1 MTQSSDSTS
10 ADDLVRIWQ
19 QSLLP
24 STDPSQLARELGRMT
39 VRRFDRAIGWRNFR
53 EYAGAVAALAFG
65 GVQWA
70 MGGDRIQVV
79 LLVAGVGVSM
89 GWLWWQHRRLEPL
102 DPAADAR
109 AYQTAMLA
117 RLDQQIHL
125 LSRLR
130 YWYLLPLYLPAVRQ
144 AMVTWPSRPVGAVT
158 LLAIVTMIFGGI
170 GWLNERVAV
179 GFLKGE
185 RTRIASLYEDE
196 EG

>member
-1 MTQSSDSTS
+1 MTRSFESAG
-10 ADDLVRIWQ
+10 ADDLVRLWQ

-24 STDPSQLARELGRMT
+24 STDPNQLARELGRMT
-39 VRRFDRAIGWRNFR
+39 LRRFDRAIGWRNFR

-65 GVQWA
+65 GLQWA
-70 MGGDRIQVV
+70 FGGDRIQVI

-117 RLDQQIHL
+117 RLDQQIRL
-125 LSRLR
+125 LSRVR

-144 AMVTWPSRPVGAVT
+144 TMVTWPSRPVGAVI
-158 LLAIVTMIFGGI
+158 LLAIVTVIFAGI

-179 GFLKGE
+179 AFLKAE
-185 RTRIASLYEDE
+185 RVRIESLYEDA